1 MGWRGS
7 LSGPKRLQM
16 KFSQEFLKS
25 SLLLVDVEILGQC
38 RRWDGEWCSFVR
50 WWSFKISK
58 VKEDGQRW
66 PKMARF
72 LRSEWDGGAL
82 GKFISDDMGEEIE
95 WLAWETTETQVRQTV
110 SFRTLRVKERRESL
124 GIWEAQKVRIKEA
137 TRLSQRRQQMA
148 LEFRGRV
155 WGWHKDFSNTCH
167 PVGQG
172 FWWAVLLAPL
182 CLGWEASKLN

>member
-25 SLLLVDVEILGQC
+25 SLLLVDVEILGEC
-38 RRWDGEWCSFVR
+38 SRWDGEWCSFVR

-72 LRSEWDGGAL
+72 LRSKWDGGAL

-124 GIWEAQKVRIKEA
+124 GIWEAQKVRIKKRPVFPRGDNKWLLNSEEECEGGTKIFLTVA
-137 TRLSQRRQQMA
+137 IRWGKGFGELSY
-148 LEFRGRV
+148 
-155 WGWHKDFSNTCH
+155 
-167 PVGQG
+167 
-172 FWWAVLLAPL
+172 
-182 CLGWEASKLN
+182 